1 MSFIKPLPSW
11 VPRSFQKEGVKLA
24 VSQACCGFLLPPGA
38 GKTSM
43 VYMLITIL
51 IKMGFIKKALVIC
64 PIRPMYRVWPN
75 QKDKFAEFAHLKV
88 RVLHGPDKDDAL
100 LDDDAD
106 IYVINPEGLDWLL
119 ATETVTNSR
128 GKSSK
133 VADRVRVKWLADKFQ
148 LLVVDESTKFKNSQS
163 GRFKALKALIPKMKR
178 RYILTGTPTPS
189 GLLDLFGQIYILDE
203 GSALGSYITH
213 YRTNFFYPSGFGG
226 FDWTPQPDAEYRI
239 AQKIAPLVYRKDLKD
254 AKIDL
259 PELVFNDIWV
269 DLPPSVMREYQRM
282 EDDLVVKLDGDIDN
296 DIVADNAAVAS
307 GKCRQI
313 ANGCLIDTAT
323 GKWKYLHDAKL
334 EALEDLLD
342 QLQGEPLLITYEFK
356 PDAERIAAINIG
368 GSKSIPNISSGNAR
382 KDDANIGLFS
392 QGKLAAVQ
400 GNPQSI
406 ALGIDGL
413 QDSCC
418 NIAMYGCTWKLQDY
432 LQVID
437 RIRRQ
442 GSKSKR
448 VWVHRILARGTLD
461 ERMLT
466 VLDDREAKQANFM
479 KMLKAMRK

>member
-11 VPRSFQKEGVKLA
+11 VPRSFQKEGIKLA
-24 VSQACCGFLLPPGA
+24 VGQACAGMLLPPGA
-38 GKTSM
+38 GKTSIMYM
-43 VYMLITIL
+43 VIVIL
-51 IKMGFIKKALVIC
+51 IKMGFIKRTLVIC
-64 PIRPMYRVWPN
+64 PIRPMYRVWPK
-75 QKDKFAEFAHLKV
+75 QKDKFAEFMHLRV
-88 RVLHGPDKDDAL
+88 RVLHGPDKDEAL
-100 LDDDAD
+100 MDDDAD
-106 IYVINPEGLDWLL
+106 IYVINPEGLDWLM
-119 ATETVTNSR
+119 AAHEVTNAR
-128 GKSSK
+128 GKSTK
-133 VADRVRVKWLADKFQ
+133 VADKVRLKWLAERFQ
-148 LLVVDESTKFKNSQS
+148 MLVVDESTKFKNSQS
-163 GRFKALKALIPKMKR
+163 GRFKILKALIPKMKR

-189 GLLDLFGQIYILDE
+189 GLLDLFGQVYILDE
-203 GSALGSYITH
+203 GASLGSYITH

-226 FDWTPQPDAEYRI
+226 FDWTPQPDADRRI
-239 AQKIAPLVYRKDLKD
+239 AEKIAPLVFRKDLKD

-269 DLPPSVMREYQRM
+269 DLPPAVMREYIRM
-282 EDDLVVKLDGDIDN
+282 ENDLVIKISADIDD
-296 DIVADNAAVAS
+296 DIVAANAAVAS

-334 EALEDLLD
+334 QALEDLLEE
-342 QLQGEPLLITYEFK
+342 LQGEPLLITYEFK
-356 PDAERIAAINIG
+356 PDAERISATKAMG
-368 GSKSIPNISSGNAR
+368 QSIPNISSGNAR
-382 KDDANIGLFS
+382 KDDANIGAFS
-392 QGKLAAVQ
+392 EGKLAAAQ

-418 NIAMYGCTWKLQDY
+418 NIAMFGCTWKLQDY

-461 ERMLT
+461 ERMLS
-466 VLDDREAKQANFM
+466 VLDDREAKQDDFM
-479 KMLKAMRK
+479 TLLKSLRK